1 MGMDFSAAS
10 RLPNLGIVRL
20 VVNADDFGFNAAH
33 NEAVI
38 HAHQKGI
45 LTTASLMVNEPGAG
59 EAVRLAHQNPRL
71 GVGLH
76 LTLVCGRSAL
86 PQALIPGLVD
96 AQGAFRSKPV
106 AAGCA
111 YFFKRRLRDELEAE
125 ISAQFRKFKETGLV
139 LDHVNGHLNIHL
151 HPVVFRILM
160 RHAMSWGIK
169 HLRLV
174 RDPLQS
180 SIKTTRGRWLYRF
193 SHALV
198 FGWLSG
204 WALPKLKAAGVR
216 HTNSVFGLLQNGR
229 VNEDYLL
236 RLLPLLAPGESEIY
250 SHPSTNA
257 APEEFAALTSGTVKK
272 LVSTLNIQCIRY
284 QDI

>member
-1 MGMDFSAAS
+1 MGMDLSAAS
-10 RLPNLGIVRL
+10 RLSNQGIVRL
-20 VVNADDFGFNAAH
+20 IVNADDFGFNAAH

-38 HAHQKGI
+38 HAHQEGI
-45 LTTASLMVNEPGAG
+45 LTTASLMVNEAGAG

-86 PQALIPGLVD
+86 TPARIPGLVGE
-96 AQGAFRSKPV
+96 QGAFRSQPV

-111 YFFKRRLRDELEAE
+111 YFFKRSLRDELEAE

-160 RHAMSWGIK
+160 RQAKSWGIK

-174 RDPLQS
+174 RDPLRT
-180 SIKTTRGRWLYRF
+180 SIKTTRGRWLYRL

-198 FGWLSG
+198 FSWLSG
-204 WALPKLKAAGVR
+204 WALPKLKAAGIR
-216 HTNSVFGLLQNGR
+216 HTHSVFGLLQNGR

-257 APEEFAALTSGTVKK
+257 APEELAALTSGKVKK

>member
-20 VVNADDFGFNAAH
+20 IVNADDFGLNAAH
-33 NEAVI
+33 NEAVVG
-38 HAHQKGI
+38 AHQKGI
-45 LTTASLMVNEPGAG
+45 LSTASLMVNEAGAE
-59 EAVRLAHQNPRL
+59 EAARLAHQNPRL

-86 PQALIPGLVD
+86 PQARIPGLVD
-96 AQGAFRSKPV
+96 EQGAFRSNAV
-106 AAGCA
+106 AAGIA
-111 YFFKRRLRDELEAE
+111 YYFQRRLRDELEAE

-160 RHAMSWGIK
+160 RHARSWGIK

-174 RDPLQS
+174 RDPMRS

-198 FGWLSG
+198 FSWLSW
-204 WALPKLKAAGVR
+204 WALPKLKAEGVR

-236 RLLPLLAPGESEIY
+236 RLLPLLAPGESEVY
-250 SHPSTNA
+250 SHPSTNE
-257 APEEFAALTSGTVKK
+257 APGEFAALTSGTVKK